1 MTISIEKMKLEYLD
15 SVIEL
20 GLSTPELQTGTKAP
34 QFYSKETLK
43 NWIKSV
49 NGILLTALVKDN
61 FAGFSITAYNP
72 DSRDG
77 YIHFI
82 AIRDEYRRIGI
93 GSKLLIYT
101 LNELEKL
108 GCNHVYGLVQIGN
121 ESTKKFMRNHGF
133 EIGEAFNYVQRV
145 LP

>member
-1 MTISIEKMKLEYLD
+1 MTISIKRMEPKYLD

-20 GLSTPELQTGTKAP
+20 GLSIPELQTGTSAP
-34 QFYSKETLK
+34 QFYSKETLNK
-43 NWIKSV
+43 WVKSI
-49 NGILLTALVKDN
+49 NGILLTALVEDT

-82 AIRDEYRRIGI
+82 AIKDNYRRIGVA
-93 GSKLLIYT
+93 SKLLAYT
-101 LNELEKL
+101 LSELEKL
-108 GCNHVYGLVQIGN
+108 GCNHVYGLVQINN

-133 EIGEAFNYVQRV
+133 EIGEAFNYAQRA